1 MFKWLTYKNKTPLEF
16 YNITGYNKRDKQH
29 YLCRASNSDAMYF
42 DDNAKELDIMN
53 FSNRDM
59 AQAWLDNEDNQ
70 EILHAQDIVET
81 RIEWIRVDVKGVL
94 V

>member
-1 MFKWLTYKNKTPLEF
+1 M
-16 YNITGYNKRDKQH
+16 
-29 YLCRASNSDAMYF
+29 SNSDAMYF

-53 FSNRDM
+53 FGNRDM